1 MLFVYKLLVNYIVSQ
16 IYIERA
22 IIVDHI
28 ANNFQF
34 LLTCFQFLVGFCLV
48 LVVLVGGCFFFF
60 FSSLLGDLK
69 SNLGMFK
76 MLFSNK
82 ASLFLHFVLVFPVYS
97 LKGIILL
104 Y

>member
-1 MLFVYKLLVNYIVSQ
+1 MLSVSGG
-16 IYIERA
+16 
-22 IIVDHI
+22 
-28 ANNFQF
+28 F
-34 LLTCFQFLVGFCLV
+34 LFGFGCVGRWV
-48 LVVLVGGCFFFF
+48 FFF